1 MENSVMKS
9 YLGSDAYV
17 CPHRMSDL
25 APMVLVIDDD
35 AAVREALRDLFE
47 SVGLRV
53 SMFESAREFLRAK
66 RPTVPC
72 CLVLDVRLPGQS
84 GLDLQREL
92 NERNIALP
100 IVFLTG
106 HGDIPISVR
115 AMKAG
120 AIEFLTKPFREQ
132 DLLDAVQ
139 AALDRDRSTRAD
151 EELLTQLRRRCDA
164 LTPRERTVLKLVVL
178 GWRNKQIAGEIQT
191 SEATVKVHRSNL
203 MRKMEA
209 SSLAKLIVMVGRL
222 GSSDKSSNAPNG
234 GIEV

>member
-1 MENSVMKS
+1 MKS
-9 YLGSDAYV
+9 YLGFASCAR
-17 CPHRMSDL
+17 PHRRETTGL
-25 APMVLVIDDD
+25 TPVVLVIDDD
-35 AAVREALRDLFE
+35 AAVRDALRDLFE

-53 SMFESAREFLRAK
+53 SVFESAREFLRAG
-66 RPTVPC
+66 RPNVPC

-92 NERNIALP
+92 NERETALP

-139 AALDRDRSTRAD
+139 VALDRDRSTRAD
-151 EELLTQLRRRCDA
+151 EELLTELRRRCDA
-164 LTPRERTVLKLVVL
+164 LTPRERTVLRLVVS
-178 GWRNKQIAGEIQT
+178 GWRNKQIAGEIQI
-191 SEATVKVHRSNL
+191 SEATVKVHRTNL
-203 MRKMEA
+203 MRKMQA
-209 SSLAKLIVMVGRL
+209 SSLADLIVMAGRL
-222 GSSDKSSNAPNG
+222 SASDKTSNAPNG
-234 GIEV
+234 SKAL

>member
-1 MENSVMKS
+1 MKS
-9 YLGSDAYV
+9 YLGFNA
-17 CPHRMSDL
+17 CIRPHRMTGL

-35 AAVREALRDLFE
+35 AAVCDALRDLFE
-47 SVGLRV
+47 SIGLRV
-53 SMFESAREFLRAK
+53 SVFESAREFLRAE
-66 RPTVPC
+66 RPNVPC

-92 NERNIALP
+92 NERQTPLP

-106 HGDIPISVR
+106 HGDVPISVR

-120 AIEFLTKPFREQ
+120 AIEFLTKPFHEQ

-151 EELLTQLRRRCDA
+151 EELLTELRRRCDA
-164 LTPRERTVLKLVVL
+164 LTPRERTVLKLVVS

-191 SEATVKVHRSNL
+191 SEATVKVHRTNL

-209 SSLAKLIVMVGRL
+209 SSLAELIVMVGRL
-222 GSSDKSSNAPNG
+222 SSSDKSSNAPNG
-234 GIEV
+234 SKAP